1 MAFRQAFLC
10 SILASCQ
17 GGKHKITKWSVNS
30 AVGASGDFKV
40 GRLGAKANASYEST
54 TEEDVEP
61 SPPSSPWS
69 PAPPTSSPTTDK
81 FSPPTVFPG
90 HVTCPSNRPW
100 RKQADFMSSQWAA
113 VSREHLEVLLCSMT
127 RKAGFVLFGVYS
139 EVLYLNTKL
148 ENLSTVIGNMGTKL
162 DNVSTVVDNTGKTL
176 EDLSTVVDNL
186 RTKLDNVSSVV
197 NNTDTKLENLSTV
210 VDNVSEKLDNLSTVV
225 DNTATKL
232 DNLSTVVDNLRLD
245 TAKKLDNL
253 GVLLVVMICVI
264 TLLCFITIFFGFK
277 LTAGKLPNVMLP
289 RTPPRG
295 PAYQQCGAS
304 TWGHIVKLGRAE
316 RDRAEFRRQNPMSW
330 QPDLTGCL

>member
-54 TEEDVEP
+54 TVEDVEP

-186 RTKLDNVSSVV
+186 RTKLDNVSTVV
-197 NNTDTKLENLSTV
+197 NNTGKNLENLSTV
-210 VDNVSEKLDNLSTVV
+210 VDNISEKLDNLSTVV

-232 DNLSTVVDNLRLD
+232 DNLSTKVDNLS
-245 TAKKLDNL
+245 AKLDNHQK
-253 GVLLVVMICVI
+253 VVELQLYFII
-264 TLLCFITIFFGFK
+264 LLCFITIFCVFKPK
-277 LTAGKLPNVMLP
+277 LTAGRLPNVLLP

-295 PAYQQCGAS
+295 SGEQRCGAS
-304 TWGHIVKLGRAE
+304 TWGHLVKMGRAE
-316 RDRAEFRRQNPMSW
+316 RARAERTRRQSPIL
-330 QPDLTGCL
+330 QPDFD